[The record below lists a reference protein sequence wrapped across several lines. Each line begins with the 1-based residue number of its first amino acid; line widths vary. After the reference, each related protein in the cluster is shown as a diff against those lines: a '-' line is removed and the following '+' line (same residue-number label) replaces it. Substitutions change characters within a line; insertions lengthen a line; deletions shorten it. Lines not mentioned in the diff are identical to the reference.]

1 MFRYVKTFLIAILKT
16 ILKFVIRR
24 LAWLIL
30 LALVTNFFEDIRK
43 KLLEYINNFQQKVDE
58 SCQLTKT
65 IFRRIIDSVITKL
78 DKIITKSNQLMNS
91 LKSFTAF
98 LEIKLELLEKK
109 VTQIN
114 AILEIPEIKQIL
126 ESKNIMVP
134 DFSDLHEIK
143 TKIDKTN
150 HEIEKHE
157 LFLTKSRNK
166 IVSKLEKIPTTKLD
180 KFCTIINE
188 HTNHV
193 IDDFTLEELTNLL
206 EIGLDRADD
215 KILEETIEN
224 INFDKVI
231 GNHEP
236 QFLKGHEW
244 LKLKHQD
251 EPYRDSKEWKLNDI
265 YRILVINFS
274 REERLALA
282 AQLGKKDYL
291 KEKGKAER
299 IKWV

>member
-1 MFRYVKTFLIAILKT
+1 MFRCVRTLLIAILKT
-16 ILKFVIRR
+16 ILKFMIRQ

-30 LALVTNFFEDIRK
+30 LALATNFFESIRN
-43 KLLEYINNFQQKVDE
+43 KLLEYINNFQQKIIE
-58 SCQLTKT
+58 SCQFTKT
-65 IFRRIIDSVITKL
+65 VFRGIIDSVITKI
-78 DKIITKSNQLMNS
+78 DKIITKSNQLINS
-91 LKSFTAF
+91 IKSFTAF
-98 LEIKLELLEKK
+98 LEIRLELLEKK

-126 ESKNIMVP
+126 ESKSIMIP

-143 TKIDKTN
+143 TKIDRTN
-150 HEIEKHE
+150 HEIEKHSI
-157 LFLTKSRNK
+157 FLTKGRNK

-188 HTNHV
+188 HTNHIV
-193 IDDFTLEELTNLL
+193 DDFTLEELTSLL
-206 EIGLDRADD
+206 EIGLERADD
-215 KILEETIEN
+215 KILEATIEN
-224 INFDKVI
+224 INFDSVI
-231 GNHEP
+231 DNHEP
-236 QFLKGHEW
+236 QFLKGHKW

-282 AQLGKKDYL
+282 TQLGKKDYL
-291 KEKGKAER
+291 KEKGKTER